1 MFSNGETKYIPTWKG
16 SMREN
21 KNNFKNLKNAFLFH
35 FSIKHVA
42 LESRK

>member
-1 MFSNGETKYIPTWKG
+1 MFSNGETKYIPTWKER
-16 SMREN
+16 MREN
-21 KNNFKNLKNAFLFH
+21 KNNLKNLKNTLLFH